1 MYKVVLSKKAEKQ
14 LDNIPNSHYK
24 TIKEHLKELEN
35 NPRPHGY
42 IKLIGY
48 SDLYRIRINN
58 YRIIYSVYDDI
69 LKVEVINIDHRKQIY
84 KNI

>member
-14 LDNIPNSHYK
+14 LDSIPNPYYLS
-24 TIKEHLKELEN
+24 IKDHLKGLEE
-35 NPRPHGY
+35 NPRPYGY
-42 IKLIGY
+42 TKLFGY

-58 YRIIYSVYDDI
+58 YRIVYSIYDDI